1 MKFQQMSR
9 HEIIRRLSSLTKT
22 SVRS

>member
-1 MKFQQMSR
+1 MSR